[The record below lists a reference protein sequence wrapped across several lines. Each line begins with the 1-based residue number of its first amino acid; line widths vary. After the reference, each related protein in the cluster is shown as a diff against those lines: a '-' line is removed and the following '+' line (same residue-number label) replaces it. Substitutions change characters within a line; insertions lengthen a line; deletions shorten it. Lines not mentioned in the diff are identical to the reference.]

1 MSKSV
6 ILIDFDNIY
15 YKKTFSKE
23 KLSLDFGFL
32 VDSIVSYS
40 DKNVETVEIRLYD
53 GWRSNAR
60 ATQKANEVFAL
71 IEQVEADLFPLLI
84 DRSKIFGNV
93 SLVMSQYGID
103 YEWENTL
110 SVKKGIH
117 RLTIKN
123 QELDERQCSENAQCP
138 LQMISK
144 ASKGESVDCPVGQC
158 ESVNFNK
165 LERNEQ
171 KMVDAM
177 MGSDLFEYTIDP
189 TFSAVAIVSDDMDIL
204 PSLLLA
210 SRHRDDSTNLLY
222 VSKNRWNMNKYKNLF
237 GDNKIKT
244 LLWE

>member
-1 MSKSV
+1 M
-6 ILIDFDNIY
+6 
-15 YKKTFSKE
+15 
-23 KLSLDFGFL
+23 
-32 VDSIVSYS
+32 
-40 DKNVETVEIRLYD
+40 YD

-60 ATQKANEVFAL
+60 ATQKANEVFAI
-71 IEQVEADLFPLLI
+71 IEQVEAELFPLI
-84 DRSKIFGNV
+84 NDRRKVFGSV

-110 SVKKGIH
+110 AIKKGIH

-123 QELDERQCSENAQCP
+123 QELDEKPCSDNTQCP

-144 ASKGESVDCPVGQC
+144 ASKGELVDCPVGLC
-158 ESVNFNK
+158 ESVNFDK

-177 MGSDLFEYTIDP
+177 MGSDLLEYTIEP
-189 TFSAVAIVSDDMDIL
+189 TFSAIAIVSDDMDVL

-222 VSKNRWNMNKYKNLF
+222 VSKNKWNLNKYKNLYS
-237 GDNKIKT
+237 DNKIKT

>member
-15 YKKTFSKE
+15 YKKNFSEE
-23 KLSLDFGFL
+23 KLSLDFGYL
-32 VDSIVSYS
+32 VDSIVSL
-40 DKNVETVEIRLYD
+40 DKNIKTIEIRLYD
-53 GWRSNAR
+53 GWRSNSR
-60 ATQKANEVFAL
+60 PTQKANSVFA
-71 IEQVEADLFPLLI
+71 IIGQVEAELFPI
-84 DRSKIFGNV
+84 IYDMKKVFGSI
-93 SLVMSQYGID
+93 SLVMSQYGFD

-110 SVKKGIH
+110 AIKKGIH

-123 QELDERQCSENAQCP
+123 QEPDENKCSENSLCP

-144 ASKGESVDCPVGQC
+144 ASKGEVVECPVGLC
-158 ESVNFNK
+158 ENVNFNK

-177 MGSDLFEYTIDP
+177 MGSDLFEYALDSS
-189 TFSAVAIVSDDMDIL
+189 FSTVAIVSDDMDIL

-210 SRHRDDSTNLLY
+210 SKHRENSTNLLY
-222 VSKNRWNMNKYKNLF
+222 ISKNRWNMNKYKNLF
-237 GDNKIKT
+237 SDNNIKT